1 MQFDMPDP
9 TPVEQTCDVDVHK
22 KWIGSGEV
30 AWLSLFQFWIS
41 PESSAE
47 RGRAN
52 SGPAASE
59 LLGFVLALFF
69 LPTHLHTNH
78 FAANDNLHAPVLFP
92 PGHCAVVGER
102 VGLAEPLGCDR
113 VRRQSLGNQEL
124 ASCVGSLLR
133 ELHVEIWRACIVCVA
148 FNR

>member
-1 MQFDMPDP
+1 MSMS
-9 TPVEQTCDVDVHK
+9 TR
-22 KWIGSGEV
+22 S
-30 AWLSLFQFWIS
+30 
-41 PESSAE
+41 ESVQVK
-47 RGRAN
+47 
-52 SGPAASE
+52 
-59 LLGFVLALFF
+59 LLGFRFFNFESARSRLPNADVRTAARQRLSYWVLSSRCFF
-69 LPTHLHTNH
+69 LPTHLHTNQ

-92 PGHCAVVGER
+92 PGQGAVVGER

-133 ELHVEIWRACIVCVA
+133 ELHVEIWRACIVRVA